1 MARKKVKRWEDHR
14 ITGIGRREARTAFY
28 KDSQKKISL
37 NGEWAFKYVDAPE
50 LSPEGFEQSGACEGW
65 DKIDVPS
72 VWQLRGYDKM
82 HYTDVLYPFPV
93 NPPHVPD
100 ENPTGIYKKTVV
112 LDEQWMEKDTVLKFH
127 GVDSAFD
134 VWVNGKHVGF
144 GKVSRLPSEF
154 DITGFVKTGENDITV
169 RVYKWSDGTYLE
181 DQDMWWL
188 SGIYRDVELI
198 NEEKNA
204 VLDLRVNGTLDD
216 SYKNGF
222 FTAGITMKQ
231 AGTNLGWKL
240 SYKGKTV
247 LEGELVSEGKDI
259 CIEAEIPEV
268 HTWTAETPELYEFT
282 VMTENQEVTVRCGF
296 RKIEI
301 KDKNFRVN
309 NQVILLNGINHH
321 DYNPR
326 EGRRVTREQMESD
339 IRLMKQYNINAVRC
353 SHYPANE
360 YFYDLCDEYGLYV
373 INEADLECHGFEW
386 VENYTWITDDET
398 WKDAYVDRSVRMVK
412 RDRNHPSII
421 MWSMGNESAFGCN
434 FRSAAEA
441 IRELDDTRLVHYEG
455 DFEAE
460 VTDVYSTMYTR
471 LKGLKEIAEYQIKG
485 DKPHVMCEYGHAM
498 GNGPGGLKAYQDM
511 YRKYKRLQG
520 GFLWE
525 WYDHGIYT
533 EEKDKKYYKYGGNYG
548 DFPTNGNFCIDGI
561 LMPDRTP
568 SPGMEEYKQIIAP
581 VEITAVEGSM
591 NKLQI
596 RNYYDFLNLDTT
608 TLYWEVKAEDQT
620 IQDGIVE
627 GLSVAP
633 HEGKIIALP
642 ITAFELQENTDYYLN
657 LTVCQKEERNYA
669 PAGYEIKKV
678 QIPMQIRKDGF
689 SVRETADKLQ
699 VTEGQGGLT
708 VENSRVTAKF
718 STVFGKLISFGKDG
732 KEYLTEGPRMNV
744 YRATI
749 DNDMYK
755 KEDWMNKYFIQKPV
769 EETEYVSCLK
779 EDDKVIVQ
787 IGTFFSCYNQSWGF
801 ECDYTYTVYSCG
813 QMKVEIQGK
822 AVQRGKLEPA
832 FLPRIGVIMKGNKNF
847 QKAMWY
853 GMGPGESYVDSKAAS
868 IMGIYEN
875 TVDGMMTDYVFP
887 QENGHHEQVKW
898 FRIGDG
904 KDGLLCK
911 MEEKLGLNLA
921 NYTDESLE
929 KAQHPFEIEKADDV
943 IIHLDYRQS
952 GLGSNSCGEEQL
964 EENKVKLQDFAMAF
978 TVQAAEC
985 GTEIREARKQYID

>member
-134 VWVNGKHVGF
+134 VWVNGNHVGF

-309 NQVILLNGINHH
+309 NQVILLNGVNHH

-373 INEADLECHGFEW
+373 IDEADLECHGFEW

-520 GFLWE
+520 GFL
-525 WYDHGIYT
+525 
-533 EEKDKKYYKYGGNYG
+533 
-548 DFPTNGNFCIDGI
+548 
-561 LMPDRTP
+561 
-568 SPGMEEYKQIIAP
+568 
-581 VEITAVEGSM
+581 
-591 NKLQI
+591 
-596 RNYYDFLNLDTT
+596 
-608 TLYWEVKAEDQT
+608 
-620 IQDGIVE
+620 
-627 GLSVAP
+627 LS
-633 HEGKIIALP
+633 
-642 ITAFELQENTDYYLN
+642 
-657 LTVCQKEERNYA
+657 
-669 PAGYEIKKV
+669 
-678 QIPMQIRKDGF
+678 
-689 SVRETADKLQ
+689 
-699 VTEGQGGLT
+699 
-708 VENSRVTAKF
+708 
-718 STVFGKLISFGKDG
+718 LIH
-732 KEYLTEGPRMNV
+732 
-744 YRATI
+744 I
-749 DNDMYK
+749 
-755 KEDWMNKYFIQKPV
+755 
-769 EETEYVSCLK
+769 
-779 EDDKVIVQ
+779 
-787 IGTFFSCYNQSWGF
+787 
-801 ECDYTYTVYSCG
+801 
-813 QMKVEIQGK
+813 
-822 AVQRGKLEPA
+822 
-832 FLPRIGVIMKGNKNF
+832 
-847 QKAMWY
+847 
-853 GMGPGESYVDSKAAS
+853 
-868 IMGIYEN
+868 
-875 TVDGMMTDYVFP
+875 
-887 QENGHHEQVKW
+887 
-898 FRIGDG
+898 
-904 KDGLLCK
+904 
-911 MEEKLGLNLA
+911 
-921 NYTDESLE
+921 
-929 KAQHPFEIEKADDV
+929 
-943 IIHLDYRQS
+943 
-952 GLGSNSCGEEQL
+952 
-964 EENKVKLQDFAMAF
+964 
-978 TVQAAEC
+978 
-985 GTEIREARKQYID
+985 

>member
-37 NGEWAFKYVDAPE
+37 NGEWDFKYVDAPE

-134 VWVNGKHVGF
+134 VWVNGNHVGF

-240 SYKGKTV
+240 SYKEKTV

-309 NQVILLNGINHH
+309 NQVILLNGVNHH

-373 INEADLECHGFEW
+373 IDEADLECHGFEW

-568 SPGMEEYKQIIAP
+568 SPGMEEYKQIIIEAANSLCTRFSPKTGCIKSWNYRKSWNGKDEWFYP
-581 VEITAVEGSM
+581 VIIDNMMNLELLYFASKVTGDPHYAEIANSHAITTAREQFREDYSNYHVVNYDPETGKVLHKQTCQGFSDNSAWARGQAWAIYGYTMAYRETKKPEFLEMAQRTAEFWLNHSNLPEDMVPYWDFNAGQEGYVPEWEYDANDFKEIPRDASAAAITASALLELYQYVDKKTGKRYYQAAVKTLKSLASPSYLAAQGTNGNFLLKHCVGS
-591 NKLQI
+591 I
-596 RNYYDFLNLDTT
+596 
-608 TLYWEVKAEDQT
+608 
-620 IQDGIVE
+620 
-627 GLSVAP
+627 P
-633 HEGKIIALP
+633 HKNEIDVPLVYA
-642 ITAFELQENTDYYLN
+642 DYYFLEALHRYKN
-657 LTVCQKEERNYA
+657 SK
-669 PAGYEIKKV
+669 GIK
-678 QIPMQIRKDGF
+678 
-689 SVRETADKLQ
+689 
-699 VTEGQGGLT
+699 
-708 VENSRVTAKF
+708 
-718 STVFGKLISFGKDG
+718 
-732 KEYLTEGPRMNV
+732 
-744 YRATI
+744 
-749 DNDMYK
+749 
-755 KEDWMNKYFIQKPV
+755 
-769 EETEYVSCLK
+769 
-779 EDDKVIVQ
+779 
-787 IGTFFSCYNQSWGF
+787 
-801 ECDYTYTVYSCG
+801 
-813 QMKVEIQGK
+813 
-822 AVQRGKLEPA
+822 
-832 FLPRIGVIMKGNKNF
+832 
-847 QKAMWY
+847 
-853 GMGPGESYVDSKAAS
+853 
-868 IMGIYEN
+868 
-875 TVDGMMTDYVFP
+875 
-887 QENGHHEQVKW
+887 
-898 FRIGDG
+898 
-904 KDGLLCK
+904 
-911 MEEKLGLNLA
+911 
-921 NYTDESLE
+921 
-929 KAQHPFEIEKADDV
+929 
-943 IIHLDYRQS
+943 
-952 GLGSNSCGEEQL
+952 
-964 EENKVKLQDFAMAF
+964 
-978 TVQAAEC
+978 
-985 GTEIREARKQYID
+985 

>member
-37 NGEWAFKYVDAPE
+37 NGEWDFKYVDAPE

-134 VWVNGKHVGF
+134 VWVNGNHVGF

-309 NQVILLNGINHH
+309 NQVILLNGVNHH

-360 YFYDLCDEYGLYV
+360 YFYDLCDELGIAVLQDSEYNWTHPSTDEWAQRFADVYRENVKLLKHHPSLICWIIMNEPGCVDPDGNVRRRFMEENPGPALYREVQKMDPGRPIIKGSFCEDDPLSGDSHNYLGSLSGGEYADIYEQTEKLNTEYGFDAPGSSENLKTVPAVYHRLEKLVDDIPKIQEYQYKLLKYYTEHYRIQKYEPCSGYVQFMFIDLCPQSFYGLYDWWG
-373 INEADLECHGFEW
+373 IPKKGLQAILESNAPVGVFAKHKDHLDSLYIVNDTDGALGECEL
-386 VENYTWITDDET
+386 TWIITET
-398 WKDAYVDRSVRMVK
+398 L
-412 RDRNHPSII
+412 N
-421 MWSMGNESAFGCN
+421 G
-434 FRSAAEA
+434 
-441 IRELDDTRLVHYEG
+441 ELVE
-455 DFEAE
+455 
-460 VTDVYSTMYTR
+460 
-471 LKGLKEIAEYQIKG
+471 KG
-485 DKPHVMCEYGHAM
+485 
-498 GNGPGGLKAYQDM
+498 
-511 YRKYKRLQG
+511 
-520 GFLWE
+520 
-525 WYDHGIYT
+525 
-533 EEKDKKYYKYGGNYG
+533 
-548 DFPTNGNFCIDGI
+548 
-561 LMPDRTP
+561 
-568 SPGMEEYKQIIAP
+568 S
-581 VEITAVEGSM
+581 
-591 NKLQI
+591 
-596 RNYYDFLNLDTT
+596 
-608 TLYWEVKAEDQT
+608 VKAEVPADSRVMVKT
-620 IQDGIVE
+620 FE
-627 GLSVAP
+627 K
-633 HEGKIIALP
+633 EYGKGKKW
-642 ITAFELQENTDYYLN
+642 N
-657 LTVCQKEERNYA
+657 LTLILSDNSGKCMAKNTYQD
-669 PAGYEIKKV
+669 IC
-678 QIPMQIRKDGF
+678 
-689 SVRETADKLQ
+689 TL
-699 VTEGQGGLT
+699 L
-708 VENSRVTAKF
+708 SRVDGHPDRM
-718 STVFGKLISFGKDG
+718 SHEFGMRL
-732 KEYLTEGPRMNV
+732 YW
-744 YRATI
+744 A
-749 DNDMYK
+749 
-755 KEDWMNKYFIQKPV
+755 
-769 EETEYVSCLK
+769 
-779 EDDKVIVQ
+779 
-787 IGTFFSCYNQSWGF
+787 
-801 ECDYTYTVYSCG
+801 
-813 QMKVEIQGK
+813 
-822 AVQRGKLEPA
+822 
-832 FLPRIGVIMKGNKNF
+832 
-847 QKAMWY
+847 
-853 GMGPGESYVDSKAAS
+853 
-868 IMGIYEN
+868 
-875 TVDGMMTDYVFP
+875 
-887 QENGHHEQVKW
+887 
-898 FRIGDG
+898 
-904 KDGLLCK
+904 
-911 MEEKLGLNLA
+911 
-921 NYTDESLE
+921 
-929 KAQHPFEIEKADDV
+929 
-943 IIHLDYRQS
+943 
-952 GLGSNSCGEEQL
+952 
-964 EENKVKLQDFAMAF
+964 
-978 TVQAAEC
+978 
-985 GTEIREARKQYID
+985 